1 RPFLFQLNFRL
12 IPGKEA
18 APGDESKIFLRF
30 FRDIESDL
38 SGFFRV
44 RVYRLQEK
52 PERLAA
58 PVVDPWINLTIR
70 FIFRALSVDQFG
82 EGGIHRDF
90 FLSGVFNFDVE
101 YEILSRAGGV
111 DFPERIFNTFLRFDT
126 ENLIG
131 EISSLHLV
139 ADFGDFFFLL
149 LAATDCR
156 LVVGSLDRLVY

>member
-1 RPFLFQLNFRL
+1 MGFSGRKPNRRSRHSRRKQKSASTGSSGRRLGRKCFKPGITPRPFLFQLNFRL

-70 FIFRALSVDQFG
+70 FIF
-82 EGGIHRDF
+82 
-90 FLSGVFNFDVE
+90 
-101 YEILSRAGGV
+101 
-111 DFPERIFNTFLRFDT
+111 
-126 ENLIG
+126 
-131 EISSLHLV
+131 
-139 ADFGDFFFLL
+139 
-149 LAATDCR
+149 
-156 LVVGSLDRLVY
+156 